1 MDNALTGY
9 SRPFIATNGAIK
21 DAENRTVIEAREC
34 DGDVVRDIVASLN
47 GTPRAHGWLIEAR
60 GWLIETAQNT
70 YWDGKQTGDD
80 ANFVASAND
89 AVRFAQFE
97 DAEVVRCWLL
107 EKVNRAQRLRSA
119 EHVFIGPDR
128 LRQSA

>member
-9 SRPFIATNGAIK
+9 SGPFIATNGAIK

-34 DGDVVRDIVASLN
+34 DGGVVRDIVASLN
-47 GTPRAHGWLIEAR
+47 GTTLAH

-80 ANFVASAND
+80 ANFVAIAND
-89 AVRFAQFE
+89 AVRFARFE